1 MPKQHLNR
9 QQILL
14 RTLFMLAV
22 ISLISWFLP
31 HNEAF
36 RYEYEVGKP
45 WRYGR
50 LTAPYDF
57 PIYRNDS
64 AVMQMEDSLRRQIVP
79 RFEVD
84 ASVAPAAIRDL
95 TRRGDKLN
103 GEAMQH
109 LQEVL
114 GKVYGL
120 GIVSGRDYDEIIQLH
135 ASEAILISSGQIAS
149 VPASRLLSERQ
160 AYELIRNDSLY
171 AQAYAAIGLSQFIR
185 TNLIPDSAA
194 MQLEY
199 SRLRQQVSVTSGV
212 VLAESRIIDQGE
224 IVTPHI
230 YDVLESYRREQQQ
243 RLSLASSDTLMYLGR
258 LLLVALV
265 LCSVLVFFRLYRN
278 WFYVDQTS
286 VLVTIGAI
294 SLMVILTS
302 LANKQ
307 LVGGVYLVPIGI
319 VTILLSTFLGSRTAY
334 YSHIVM
340 VLLCSFI
347 APSHFE
353 YLIIQCLVGMV
364 IVFSLKDG
372 LEKRQ
377 QLMHVSILS
386 AITYTGVYALYTLA
400 TEGTLTNISLPI
412 LTMMVA
418 NSILLLL
425 AYLIIYAFE
434 NIFGFTSAVTL
445 VELCNMGQGL
455 LLKLSQEA
463 PGTFQHSMQVANL
476 AANAAEVI
484 GADHQLV
491 RTGALYHDIGKL
503 WNPRIYVENQQGVS
517 PHTKFSI
524 EESVVSIKKH
534 VEEGVRMA
542 EHEHL
547 PNVIIDFIK
556 THHGCS
562 MVKYFYVQWCN
573 EHPDEEPDTEFFTY
587 AGPDPVTTE
596 QAILM
601 MADAV
606 EAATRSLSDFSAQ
619 SITLLVENITRDMV
633 ASGRFNNAKISLR
646 DIHRCRQSFISD
658 LQTIHHAR
666 IAYPELKNN
675 K

>member
-114 GKVYGL
+114 GTVYGL

-135 ASEAILISSGQIAS
+135 ASEAILISGGQIAS

-386 AITYTGVYALYTLA
+386 ALTYTGVYALYTLA
-400 TEGTLTNISLPI
+400 TEGTLSNISLPI

-418 NSILLLL
+418 DSILLLL

-503 WNPRIYVENQQGVS
+503 WNPRVYVENQQGVS
-517 PHTKFSI
+517 PHDGFTI
-524 EESVVSIKKH
+524 EESVISIKKH

-542 EHEHL
+542 EREHL
-547 PNVIIDFIK
+547 PRVIIDFIK

-562 MVKYFYVQWCN
+562 MVRYFYVQWCN
-573 EHPDEEPDTEFFTY
+573 EHPDEQPDEGFFSYT
-587 AGPDPVTTE
+587 GPDPETTE

-606 EAATRSLSDFSAQ
+606 EAATRSLSDFSTQ
-619 SITLLVENITRDMV
+619 SITNLVDNIIRGMV

-658 LQTIHHAR
+658 LQTIHHVR
-666 IAYPELKNN
+666 IAYPELK